1 MIEKIKA
8 LCVKHREIL
17 VYLIVGGLTTLVS
30 WAAKFLWN
38 YAFYAGTAH
47 PDSVQNTILSV
58 VEWVAGVAFAYPT
71 NRKWVFHS
79 TAFGRE
85 EITKEII
92 SFFSCRLGTGVVDW
106 LMMLV
111 LVSWLHLPDLPIK
124 ILANIIVI
132 ILNYVLSKF
141 VIFRQ

>member
-1 MIEKIKA
+1 MIKKLYEQYKDVIP
-8 LCVKHREIL
+8 
-17 VYLIVGGLTTLVS
+17 YLFFGVCTTLVNVVVY
-30 WAAKFLWN
+30 WACAHLL
-38 YAFYAGTAH
+38 GTGVMPA
-47 PDSVQNTILSV
+47 TIAA
-58 VEWVAGVAFAYPT
+58 WVLAVLFAYVT

>member
-1 MIEKIKA
+1 MIKKLYEQYKDVIP
-8 LCVKHREIL
+8 
-17 VYLIVGGLTTLVS
+17 YLFFFFFSTLVNVVVY
-30 WAAKFLWN
+30 WACAHLL
-38 YAFYAGTAH
+38 GTGVMPA
-47 PDSVQNTILSV
+47 TIAA
-58 VEWVAGVAFAYPT
+58 WVLAVLFAYVT

-79 TAFGRE
+79 TASGRE

>member
-1 MIEKIKA
+1 MIKKLYEQYQDVIP
-8 LCVKHREIL
+8 
-17 VYLIVGGLTTLVS
+17 YLFFGVCTTLVNVVVY
-30 WAAKFLWN
+30 WACAHLL
-38 YAFYAGTAH
+38 GTGVMPA
-47 PDSVQNTILSV
+47 TIAA
-58 VEWVAGVAFAYPT
+58 WVLAVLFAYVT

-79 TAFGRE
+79 TASGRE

-132 ILNYVLSKF
+132 ILNYVLSKS